1 MKIFALSIAFIIY
14 FPLLLS
20 AESIFKERTVTIHAR
35 ECSITIEDPDNLTEK
50 PVTLSQ
56 PTRIVIDIKFL
67 NRKKSSNFTSPCISK
82 VRFGNHDSFTRIV
95 FDLVSPD
102 AIVEYSK
109 NSKKITI
116 TTPKNISA
124 EKRVEELPLPENE
137 GIIDFKKNQSKILTP
152 TFTSTQTPPPT
163 HTSSPTKTPQQTKTP
178 TLQPTKTSLPSPT
191 ATTHPTITPI
201 PTQTIKASPSLTPTQ
216 TQTFTSTPTITTT
229 KIRSD
234 VSYLSR
240 IDFTQSTPNAIKFIF
255 NKPTDFRLLKA
266 SPVLLKIIIDKA
278 IPEGPHVLK
287 PYFAP
292 STFPSIESIQVQ
304 SPQENRVVILITL
317 EKDKNVQVFRSG
329 NSIVVEP

>member
-1 MKIFALSIAFIIY
+1 MKIFVLSIALIICS
-14 FPLLLS
+14 PLLLS

-35 ECSITIEDPDNLTEK
+35 ECSIAIEDPDNLTEK

-56 PTRIVIDIKFL
+56 PTRIVVDIKFL

-102 AIVEYSK
+102 ALVEYSK
-109 NSKKITI
+109 NYKKIII
-116 TTPKNISA
+116 TAPKNISA
-124 EKRVEELPLPENE
+124 EKRVEEMPLPENE
-137 GIIDFKKNQSKILTP
+137 GIIDFKKNQNKILTP

-178 TLQPTKTSLPSPT
+178 TLQPTKTSFQ
-191 ATTHPTITPI
+191 I
-201 PTQTIKASPSLTPTQ
+201 
-216 TQTFTSTPTITTT
+216 FTSTPTITTA
-229 KIRSD
+229 KMRSD
-234 VSYLSR
+234 VSYLSQ
-240 IDFTQSTPNAIKFIF
+240 IDFTQSTPNSVKFIF
-255 NKPTDFRLLKA
+255 SKPTDFRLLKA
-266 SPVLLKIIIDKA
+266 SPILLKIIIDKA
-278 IPEGPHVLK
+278 LPEGPHVLK

-292 STFPSIESIQVQ
+292 STFP